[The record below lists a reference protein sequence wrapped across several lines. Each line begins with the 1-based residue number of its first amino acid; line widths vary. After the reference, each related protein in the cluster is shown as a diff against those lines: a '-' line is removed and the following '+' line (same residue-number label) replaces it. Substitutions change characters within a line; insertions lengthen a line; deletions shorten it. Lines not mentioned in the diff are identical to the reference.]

1 MKNKKNEYLQEKTN
15 KEGKQYA
22 IEKFIKDCTYSDGNS
37 KYEFVSRNVIKAV
50 DKNEKNDY
58 CDGIL
63 GLCFDDES
71 DLIINFNNLEKTE
84 KALSEKLELD
94 LRKKSYIDT
103 INIVNEYAQKIEESE
118 DDLDWASKEMAERY
132 LKIIKLIYGIKL
144 LFTKEG
150 KTNNIYIKD
159 IGDINF
165 SEMNSHI
172 LKEDPRISDPR
183 FAINPSEEIN
193 NKVQKKVYKIILCAA
208 KNGEEVLQDN
218 EFVIEVRDLL
228 INNYLNY
235 GIYPNEETLINA
247 QNILL
252 KYALNDTRIV
262 GIYDKEF
269 INDIATSDIV
279 NVNLGEL
286 VKSCCKDGIRSY
298 LYKNIKEKTSTI
310 ARINDNYKLF
320 TLDIIKHKKVLTSSD
335 GRGKLRYQTVDKY
348 EGYDG
353 DVMLTHEC
361 TNRKVFTLDGRT
373 VNKIKCGSSKEY
385 ISLENPN
392 IIIPNINYGKGKF
405 NNCNYNKIYV
415 K

>member
-94 LRKKSYIDT
+94 LSKKSYIDT
-103 INIVNEYAQKIEESE
+103 INLVNEYAQKIEESE

-193 NKVQKKVYKIILCAA
+193 NKVQKRVYKIILCAA

-228 INNYLNY
+228 IKLAKKENI
-235 GIYPNEETLINA
+235 GILISSHNLAELDNFVTNA
-247 QNILL
+247 CIIQNG
-252 KYALNDTRIV
+252 RIV
-262 GIYDKEF
+262 AVSKVEDLKKGEKSAFVIDLDK
-269 INDIATSDIV
+269 T
-279 NVNLGEL
+279 
-286 VKSCCKDGIRSY
+286 DGV
-298 LYKNIKEKTSTI
+298 E
-310 ARINDNYKLF
+310 
-320 TLDIIKHKKVLTSSD
+320 DIIK
-335 GRGKLRYQTVDKY
+335 Y
-348 EGYDG
+348 ECQ
-353 DVMLTHEC
+353 VMK
-361 TNRKVFTLDGRT
+361 NNMIKVFMDRKDVPDLL
-373 VNKIKCGSSKEY
+373 SKLLKHKYKVYEVRMLQL
-385 ISLENPN
+385 SLEDAFLEKTGGNV
-392 IIIPNINYGKGKF
+392 ID
-405 NNCNYNKIYV
+405 
-415 K
+415 